1 MSMAGRQSQAVQL
14 KAMRSELAKVRKEL
28 ARVRKQVPPA
38 PPAMGR
44 RKIIQDEERFA
55 DQLEACCKAHCK
67 RSEITAFLGAS
78 DETIDRFTQ
87 KRYGSTF
94 AQYRAEKGEAG
105 CANLRRKQ
113 MELALKGDRVM
124 LIWLGKQE
132 LGQVERSEVMT
143 RELPPIQEVPV
154 DPLAAM
160 TEDDPTR

>member
-1 MSMAGRQSQAVQL
+1 M
-14 KAMRSELAKVRKEL
+14 
-28 ARVRKQVPPA
+28 
-38 PPAMGR
+38 
-44 RKIIQDEERFA
+44 
-55 DQLEACCKAHCK
+55 
-67 RSEITAFLGAS
+67 
-78 DETIDRFTQ
+78 
-87 KRYGSTF
+87 
-94 AQYRAEKGEAG
+94 EAG